1 MIKNIMIFIL
11 IAAVCAMGWMWLN
24 QPAVRYHESQIEHTA
39 KEEVRLD
46 AEIISRSVDSNGFE
60 HTVVDITNNTISRA
74 GFKVA
79 TDSAGMLDS
88 LRRLLDE
95 ERGAR
100 QRTLNSYTQAQAEVE
115 RLQLAMEETD
125 TSYTYRDPWLA
136 VDVRKPSPDSPPLL
150 THRYNAELN
159 WMWYTEQR
167 RLLGFIPMGTKT
179 YGQFWL
185 NDPNARVLGVK
196 HLRIEPP
203 VKKVGFSV
211 QVVGDY
217 SPTGDIYGGFG
228 ATLRAGRVRL
238 QGAYLSNF
246 QGEWRPSFRG
256 SYDLI
261 DW

>member
-1 MIKNIMIFIL
+1 MKKNVLIFIL
-11 IAAVCAMGWMWLN
+11 LLAVCLLAWLYIN
-24 QPAVRYHESQIEHTA
+24 KPAPRDTSPIEQQA
-39 KEEVRLD
+39 KENVKLE
-46 AEIISRSVDSNGFE
+46 AEIISRKVDEKGIE
-60 HTVVDITNNTISRA
+60 RA
-74 GFKVA
+74 IIEETDHVLTQAGLKNA
-79 TDSAGMLDS
+79 TDSAGIIDS
-88 LRRLLDE
+88 LRMLLDE

-100 QRTLNSYTQAQAEVE
+100 RRALASYTQAQAEVA
-115 RLQLAMEETD
+115 RLRLAMEETD
-125 TSYTYRDPWLA
+125 TSYTYRDSWLH
-136 VDVRKPSPDSPPLL
+136 VDVRKSSPDSPPLL

-167 RLLGFIPMGTKT
+167 RLLGFIPLGSKT

-203 VKKVGFSV
+203 VKQVGFSL
-211 QVVGDY
+211 QAVGDY
-217 SPTGDIYGGFG
+217 SPSGDVYGGFG

-238 QGAYLSNF
+238 QGAYLSDF

-261 DW
+261 EF